1 MAVIR
6 LADPKKDA
14 RQVAAIYFP
23 YVINTP
29 ITFESEPPDGKEM
42 SSRMEHVLH
51 SYPWLVCFHE
61 DEVMGY
67 AYGGQFRTREAY
79 DRTVETTAVS
89 YTHLRAH

>member
-42 SSRMEHVLH
+42 SPGMKTEG
-51 SYPWLVCFHE
+51 E
-61 DEVMGY
+61 DPELYKRVY
-67 AYGGQFRTREAY
+67 TFGQI
-79 DRTVETTAVS
+79 
-89 YTHLRAH
+89 L